1 MLNDLVSFYLAVCSL
16 SRGWTCTTSEL
27 VSVPYHS
34 PFNSSF
40 MMSPRPLPKHVT
52 TVLKKRSRLPH
63 AQRIEF
69 KSSSATAKVNQG
81 PVLIL
86 RPLSRSPCP
95 GTRIYSVLIIPREP
109 FGLHAFSD
117 GFLPPPPPPYPLDV
131 PSSTPLVGLTCPFL
145 AESSLTQSNGTAHST
160 FVYSH
165 IDLFSSVP
173 R

>member
-109 FGLHAFSD
+109 LGLHAFSD
-117 GFLPPPPPPYPLDV
+117 AVLYPLTPWMSPLLPHWWDSHA
-131 PSSTPLVGLTCPFL
+131 PSWRKAHSPSQMEPL
-145 AESSLTQSNGTAHST
+145 TAHSYILT
-160 FVYSH
+160 
-165 IDLFSSVP
+165 
-173 R
+173 